1 MAVPELGMLLM
12 MWEHAGNTAGWQP
25 AGTQQSQCC
34 DLCSTINQCRR
45 FLDAYSKECCK
56 PAGKAIAPVIY
67 PKVNSEQYFQ
77 LHLAV
82 GIQNWANQCVQG
94 IAADALQ

>member
-1 MAVPELGMLLM
+1 MQGDA
-12 MWEHAGNTAGWQP
+12 AGLQP

-34 DLCSTINQCRR
+34 DLCSAINQRRR
-45 FLDAYSKECCK
+45 FLDVYSKECCK
-56 PAGKAIAPVIY
+56 PGGKAIVSVIY

-82 GIQNWANQCVQG
+82 RIQNWADLGMQG

>member
-1 MAVPELGMLLM
+1 M
-12 MWEHAGNTAGWQP
+12 
-25 AGTQQSQCC
+25 
-34 DLCSTINQCRR
+34 
-45 FLDAYSKECCK
+45 YSKECCK
-56 PAGKAIAPVIY
+56 PGGKAIVSVIY

-82 GIQNWANQCVQG
+82 RIQNWADLGMQG

>member
-1 MAVPELGMLLM
+1 M
-12 MWEHAGNTAGWQP
+12 
-25 AGTQQSQCC
+25 S
-34 DLCSTINQCRR
+34 
-45 FLDAYSKECCK
+45 
-56 PAGKAIAPVIY
+56 VIY

-82 GIQNWANQCVQG
+82 RIQNWADLGMQG